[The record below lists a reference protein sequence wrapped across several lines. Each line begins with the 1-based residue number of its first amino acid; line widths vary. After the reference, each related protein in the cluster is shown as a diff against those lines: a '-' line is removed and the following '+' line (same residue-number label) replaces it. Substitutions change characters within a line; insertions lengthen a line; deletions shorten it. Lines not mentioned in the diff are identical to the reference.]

1 MTTIL
6 GGGVSVFHPPF
17 NLITNFSFHLI
28 HLAINTY
35 HKWIAQGRFEPMC
48 FGNEIYF
55 IIIISFI
62 IIIRTTFTWVESR
75 TTQLTSSKIWLKLT
89 LGVKIRGTQ
98 CKKKLVLKIFQG
110 TQRQHG
116 WKFINTQINDAQI
129 DLNINYRNHESTS
142 TQINPNTNW

>member
-1 MTTIL
+1 
-6 GGGVSVFHPPF
+6 
-17 NLITNFSFHLI
+17 
-28 HLAINTY
+28 
-35 HKWIAQGRFEPMC
+35 MC

-116 WKFINTQINDAQI
+116 
-129 DLNINYRNHESTS
+129 
-142 TQINPNTNW
+142 